1 VDKGYIETEYN
12 GCKLEIIPGWKLCE
26 PASEDIATEDGK
38 WLVSHGSFTRRLF
51 AIGDTEEENKKYY
64 GSYYVWY
71 EKFDCKLGYIFTK
84 EDHYGVELLDGMTS
98 YGFTFKKHV
107 SLSDIAI
114 HMAKKFD
121 KDGKE

>member
-1 VDKGYIETEYN
+1 MDKGYIETEYN
-12 GCKLEIIPGWKLCE
+12 GYKLEIIPGWKLC
-26 PASEDIATEDGK
+26 AHVQDDMNTKDGE
-38 WLVSHGSFTRRLF
+38 WLVNHGSFTRRLF

-84 EDHYGVELLDGMTS
+84 GDYYEADLRDGMTS
-98 YGFTFKKHV
+98 YGLTFKKHV

-114 HMAKKFD
+114 HMAKSFD
-121 KDGKE
+121 DNGGE